1 MHKKRAIRIRPLITQ
16 KYKNLK
22 ISLKISFLF
31 IYSFYVITKTSKIL
45 AKTTKFYR
53 FSVFFTDFGIF
64 LQIFDIFL
72 KILLTFLRILNTFL
86 HILTKKVGQDAFIF
100 ISDNAL
106 NF

>member
-22 ISLKISFLF
+22 MSLKISFLF

-45 AKTTKFYR
+45 AKTAKFYR
-53 FSVFFTDFGIF
+53 FFEFFFKFLDTFLNILNIF
-64 LQIFDIFL
+64 LY
-72 KILLTFLRILNTFL
+72 ILDR
-86 HILTKKVGQDAFIF
+86 KAGQDTFIF
-100 ISDNAL
+100 IRDNAL

>member
-22 ISLKISFLF
+22 MSLKISFLF

-45 AKTTKFYR
+45 AKTTNFLQI
-53 FSVFFTDFGIF
+53 FGIF
-64 LQIFDIFL
+64 LQ
-72 KILLTFLRILNTFL
+72 ILLTFLRILNTFL
-86 HILTKKVGQDAFIF
+86 HISTKKVGQDAFIF

>member
-1 MHKKRAIRIRPLITQ
+1 ML
-16 KYKNLK
+16 
-22 ISLKISFLF
+22 SLKLVKFLRKPQNF
-31 IYSFYVITKTSKIL
+31 TDFRY
-45 AKTTKFYR
+45 
-53 FSVFFTDFGIF
+53 FFTDFGIF